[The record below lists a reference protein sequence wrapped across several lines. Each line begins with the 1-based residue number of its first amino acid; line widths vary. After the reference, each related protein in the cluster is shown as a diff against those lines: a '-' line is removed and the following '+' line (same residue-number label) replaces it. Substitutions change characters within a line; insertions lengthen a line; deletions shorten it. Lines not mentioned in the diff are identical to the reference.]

1 VVGTAENLL
10 PLIFVIFA
18 PRHRRKVTGFTPCVT
33 LSQPAWV
40 KVGFVE
46 KWTQIFDPEALIPL
60 LQQMGASVSQWPPA
74 VTLGLALMLGA
85 LAGEVALRLRFS
97 RVYGYWVAGAA
108 SAVALA
114 LAADTQTV
122 QTAPVLRFAW
132 VFDIAL
138 GWLLVEAGRRLD
150 PQWLLRN
157 PMLAL
162 SAALEW
168 LLAALGVALVLAW
181 FGVPWSHAMLAGV
194 VLAHAS
200 PVLTHV
206 LSLALR
212 AEGQVAERAA
222 HLSATGLVLTA
233 AALPVALTVAK
244 THAQAAAASSGVA
257 APMSVVTMAQPLTD
271 ALIALGVG
279 ALLGALVHWISS
291 PVRRH
296 QPSISDP
303 PPLSGF
309 GGLGTGTSARSK
321 ALVPSPA
328 LRGAYSLQGP
338 TLAGGVCL
346 MVGLAQWWGLPAL
359 LGCIAL
365 GWAARTRSRSRDERG
380 TSALSGVGA
389 LALVLVFM
397 IAGASLPWALWV
409 SQGVPQEI
417 WLAALLLLAAR
428 LGGKLLA
435 MALTGR
441 LSGLRWTQSVA
452 LALALQPTSVT
463 GVVFWLSAA
472 AAFTAWNPLAVQAV
486 AVALLLADLV
496 MPALLAWLLRAAG
509 EVAPTEPAESRTQ
522 PLNTQ
527 NSNRSHAIDTEL
539 LGAR

>member
-1 VVGTAENLL
+1 
-10 PLIFVIFA
+10 
-18 PRHRRKVTGFTPCVT
+18 
-33 LSQPAWV
+33 
-40 KVGFVE
+40 VE
-46 KWTQIFDPEALIPL
+46 KWTQLFESEALIEL
-60 LQQMGASVSQWPPA
+60 LQQALAAAQQWPPS

-108 SAVALA
+108 AAVALA
-114 LAADTQTV
+114 LSADAQTV

-138 GWLLVEAGRRLD
+138 GWLLVEAGRHLD

-162 SAALEW
+162 SAVLEW
-168 LLAALGVALVLAW
+168 LLAAVGVAVVLSW

-222 HLSATGLVLTA
+222 HLSVTGLVLTA

-244 THAQAAAASSGVA
+244 THAQAAAASVGVA
-257 APMSVVTMAQPLTD
+257 APTSVATMAQPLTD
-271 ALIALGVG
+271 ALMALAIG

-296 QPSISDP
+296 QPAVNDP

-309 GGLGTGTSARSK
+309 GASNSGASLRARTQAAK
-321 ALVPSPA
+321 PA
-328 LRGAYSLQGP
+328 LRGGLSLRGP

-365 GWAARTRSRSRDERG
+365 GWAARSRVRARDERS
-380 TSALSGVGA
+380 TSVLSGVGT

-397 IAGASLPWALWV
+397 IAGASLPWAQWLQ
-409 SQGVPQEI
+409 SGVPQEI
-417 WLAALLLLAAR
+417 WVAALLMLAAR

-435 MALTGR
+435 MAITGR

-472 AAFTAWNPLAVQAV
+472 AAFTAWNPVAVQAV

-509 EVAPTEPAESRTQ
+509 EAAEPSEPRAL
-522 PLNTQ
+522 PVNTQ
-527 NSNRSHAIDTEL
+527 NSSRSHAIDTEL

>member
-1 VVGTAENLL
+1 MPPQRAWG
-10 PLIFVIFA
+10 
-18 PRHRRKVTGFTPCVT
+18 KVR
-33 LSQPAWV
+33 A
-40 KVGFVE
+40 VE
-46 KWTQIFDPEALIPL
+46 KWTQIFDPEALLSL
-60 LQQMGASVSQWPPA
+60 LQQTGASVAQWPPA

-108 SAVALA
+108 AAVALA
-114 LAADTQTV
+114 LVADPQTE
-122 QTAPVLRFAW
+122 QTAPALRFAW

-138 GWLLVEAGRRLD
+138 GWLLVEAGRHLD

-168 LLAALGVALVLAW
+168 LLAAMGVALVLSG
-181 FGVPWSHAMLAGV
+181 FGVLWSHAMLAGV

-222 HLSATGLVLTA
+222 HLSASGLVLTA

-244 THAQAAAASSGVA
+244 THAQAAAASSGVV
-257 APMSVVTMAQPLTD
+257 APMSVATLAQPLTD

-279 ALLGALVHWISS
+279 ALLGAFVHWISA

-296 QPSISDP
+296 QPSPSDP

-309 GGLGTGTSARSK
+309 GALSGSGRLASGAK
-321 ALVPSPA
+321 AIPA
-328 LRGAYSLQGP
+328 LRGAQSLQGP

-365 GWAARTRSRSRDERG
+365 GWAARTRSRSRDEP
-380 TSALSGVGA
+380 GVGALGGVSA

-397 IAGASLPWALWV
+397 IAGASLPWAQWI
-409 SQGVPQEI
+409 SQGVPQEV
-417 WLAALLLLAAR
+417 WLAALLILAAR

-441 LSGLRWTQSVA
+441 FSGLRWTQSVA

-463 GVVFWLSAA
+463 CVVFWLAAA
-472 AAFTAWNPLAVQAV
+472 AAFTEWNALAAQAV

-509 EVAPTEPAESRTQ
+509 EVAPSEVLEPRPQ

-527 NSNRSHAIDTEL
+527 NSSHARAIDTEL